1 MIEFLFRNDAVI
13 VAGLV
18 RRKKWK
24 YLRNLAGQAPPS
36 RVLHFGRI
44 RINTHHLPVARLS
57 EQIDQVSGATA
68 DDQDL
73 RVATSGDMRQV
84 VGPVISAEGLIAA
97 VDVSR
102 SLPIGIERFQ
112 SRSQFG

>member
-18 RRKKWK
+18 RRKEWK
-24 YLRNLAGQAPPS
+24 YLRNLAGQAPAS

-44 RINTHHLPVARLS
+44 RIDTQHLPVARLS

-73 RVATSGDMRQV
+73 RVATGGDMRQV
-84 VGPVISAEGLIAA
+84 VSPVIRAEGLIAA

-102 SLPIGIERFQ
+102 SLPIGVERFQ